1 MPRSVFLAQSG
12 NIEFPH
18 HHFYRFTSRAD
29 ASFKFKIR
37 GLITPTF
44 GDSSER
50 DLSLKRSEVFLVTT
64 ATTVINEIANADTA
78 GPESVLANRETWW

>member
-1 MPRSVFLAQSG
+1 L
-12 NIEFPH
+12 
-18 HHFYRFTSRAD
+18 
-29 ASFKFKIR
+29 KIR

-50 DLSLKRSEVFLVTT
+50 DLSHKRSEVFF